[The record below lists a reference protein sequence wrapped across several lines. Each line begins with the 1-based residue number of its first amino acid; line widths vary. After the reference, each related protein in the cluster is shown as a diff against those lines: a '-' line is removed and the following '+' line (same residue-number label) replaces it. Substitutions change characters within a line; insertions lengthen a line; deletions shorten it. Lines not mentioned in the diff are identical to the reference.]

1 MSRRCNDQESLVDA
15 INCESRICKP
25 TTPTTA
31 CLFFGALQVLG
42 YKADIVQQ
50 MNVPGAPHGTCWWA
64 LHVLVKLLMRNANTL
79 GEGNLAAS
87 EVVKIMF
94 LARMG
99 GKTSCDK
106 ERFLAVLADSKN
118 GTAQPESRSLGLA

>member
-1 MSRRCNDQESLVDA
+1 MQSIASPAFANLLHLLLHVCSLEHFRFLA
-15 INCESRICKP
+15 TKLISFNM
-25 TTPTTA
+25 
-31 CLFFGALQVLG
+31 L
-42 YKADIVQQ
+42 
-50 MNVPGAPHGTCWWA
+50 NVPGAPHGKCWWA
-64 LHVLVKLLMRNANTL
+64 LHVLVKLLMRTAHTL

-94 LARMG
+94 LLARMG

-118 GTAQPESRSLGLA
+118 GTAQPESQSLVLA